1 MFKKYYALAT
11 GEKGETT
18 FELNYDGYK
27 IIVYN
32 DETSA
37 KRKLE
42 ELCLENKLEG
52 KVINLTRLI
61 HTGIISIKQ
70 LRIRD

>member
-18 FELNYDGYK
+18 LQLNYDGCK
-27 IIVYN
+27 IVAHN
-32 DETSA
+32 DKTSA
-37 KRKLE
+37 KRELD
-42 ELCLENKLEG
+42 ELCLEKEFEG
-52 KVINLTRLI
+52 KVINLTPLLKM
-61 HTGIISIKQ
+61 GLLSEKN

>member
-1 MFKKYYALAT
+1 MCKKYYALAMS
-11 GEKGETT
+11 EKGETT
-18 FELNYDGYK
+18 LQLNYDGCK
-27 IIVYN
+27 IVVYN

-37 KRKLE
+37 GKKLD

-52 KVINLTRLI
+52 KVINLTPFVQM
-61 HTGIISIKQ
+61 GVISKKH

>member
-1 MFKKYYALAT
+1 MCKKYYALAT
-11 GEKGETT
+11 GEKGETILG
-18 FELNYDGYK
+18 LNYDGYK

-37 KRKLE
+37 KRELE
-42 ELCLENKLEG
+42 ELCLEKEFEG
-52 KVINLTRLI
+52 KLIDLTPFVQM
-61 HTGIISIKQ
+61 GFISKKH

>member
-1 MFKKYYALAT
+1 MCKRYYALAT

-18 FELNYDGYK
+18 LGLNYNAYG
-27 IIVYN
+27 IVVYT
-32 DETSA
+32 DKTSA
-37 KRKLE
+37 KEKLE

-52 KVINLTRLI
+52 KVIDITPSVQM
-61 HTGIISIKQ
+61 GVISKKH